1 MASIS
6 TSPRHQTRYFLRLR
20 EKGFGG
26 SFKPDGQLFSLY
38 EQRRRER
45 DVELETSGTVKESG
59 EYAVDLLS
67 SEPIEGPDIWLRIGD
82 EEPKSMYASK
92 ISTPVEIEGQNF
104 HWYNL
109 NFDNDTKPFRLTYGF
124 ARVEVVVLEYPSGT
138 KRSLSTRD
146 IPCASTYADQKRIV
160 SAMFD
165 ELTSA
170 QADTAVSW
178 MLRVPHGNE
187 ESAAL
192 LQGVLST
199 TSKSLRSYVALVED
213 VLEGYR
219 SCLSYIRGHAH
230 SKTTRIE
237 TMIDAEKVQRL
248 GHSELIWMARN
259 LDGLHEAPRGMGID
273 YGGKTYSTR
282 EVQTRTI
289 QRAFDNRENR
299 ALLSFLGILCSS
311 LSEASNK
318 MSEAIAEMSDMLT
331 ELERMDVDGS
341 LTLAMSVVRTCSELE
356 APLLRKAI
364 ELRREATRV
373 RRLYRQAL
381 PGVKEVPYRKPSRT
395 KVFQEIPAY
404 AALYDLMERW
414 DHFGSFSIERDGLL
428 LHTSRID
435 RLYEYYVLYRM
446 LDWLNKAGFKPA
458 ESDDFSIEQ
467 VAYSLTSP
475 YFINEDQIA
484 NRYVL
489 ARGQETITILY
500 EPVCYG
506 DSREEGGNILHRV
519 SSTQEASPFDSYWYP
534 DYVLYRHVN
543 GELVRTAVIDAKFS
557 TTSKMGVH
565 EEPGKGSIFWQ
576 CYSKYKG
583 SMLTKYGRQIDS
595 LWLLCGRMTRR
606 HIEVLQDSSW
616 SKNNPQ
622 MSRDGVAS
630 LSPYADCLQE
640 MFGSLGITL
649 SASAIKV
656 EEGASSASP
665 LVAYAT
671 TQVIPA
677 DIASLQSTTIDGG
690 TMTPKSS
697 PFSGEAATERKA
709 VMRMCPAPL
718 DSPSV
723 SSLELTR
730 AEVDNRAHNV
740 SKPLPQA
747 SSRKKR
753 GDSHTSPSHSFA
765 LDDKVL
771 LLVNSLFETVADNE
785 VLLSARFAREAASL
799 SHPILRVA
807 RPSGNERKR
816 YTSEPLRMG
825 NERFYVYR
833 SWMPPQIAK
842 LERFLGKAK
851 APGNE
856 ALRAEKPSQERLGGP
871 KLQKTDVDKE
881 KTAPRKRV
889 PQDSKMLELI
899 IEAIELVD
907 DAKVLES
914 TDFCHRKFGLN
925 KPALSA
931 TKPSGTVSEY
941 REIEVNGRTLYLL
954 RRWTK
959 FNVLKLETFIKSK
972 RRVKGKEGGQ

>member
-6 TSPRHQTRYFLRLR
+6 TSPRPQTRYFLRLR
-20 EKGFGG
+20 EKGFDG

-67 SEPIEGPDIWLRIGD
+67 SEPIEGPEIWLRIGD
-82 EEPKSMYASK
+82 EEPKSLYASK
-92 ISTPVEIEGQNF
+92 ISMPVEIEGQSF

-109 NFDNDTKPFRLTYGF
+109 NFDNDAKPFRLTYGF

-138 KRSLSTRD
+138 NRSLSTRD

-170 QADTAVSW
+170 QADTATSW

-192 LQGVLST
+192 LQGALST

-213 VLEGYR
+213 VLVGYR

-237 TMIDAEKVQRL
+237 TMIDTEKVQRL

-259 LDGLHEAPRGMGID
+259 LDGLCETPRGMGID
-273 YGGKTYSTR
+273 YGGKTYSMR
-282 EVQTRTI
+282 EVQTRAI

-299 ALLSFLGILCSS
+299 ALLSFLGVLCSS
-311 LSEASNK
+311 LSEASSNV
-318 MSEAIAEMSDMLT
+318 SEAIAEMSDMLI

-356 APLLRKAI
+356 APLLRKTI
-364 ELRREATRV
+364 ELRREAMRV

-404 AALYDLMERW
+404 SALYELMERW

-428 LHTSRID
+428 LHTYRID

-489 ARGQETITILY
+489 ARGPETITILY

-519 SSTQEASPFDSYWYP
+519 SSTQGTSPFDSYWYP
-534 DYVLYRHVN
+534 DYVLYHHVN
-543 GELVRTAVIDAKFS
+543 GELTRTAVIDAKFS
-557 TTSKMGVH
+557 TTSNMGVH
-565 EEPGKGSIFWQ
+565 KEPGNGSEFWK

-583 SMLTKYGRQIDS
+583 SMLTKHGCQIDS
-595 LWLLCGRMTRR
+595 LWLLCGRMTRQ
-606 HIEVLQDSSW
+606 HVEVLQDSSW
-616 SKNNPQ
+616 SRNNPHI
-622 MSRDGVAS
+622 SKDGVAS
-630 LSPYADCLQE
+630 LSPQADCLQE
-640 MFGSLGITL
+640 VFGSLGITPHA
-649 SASAIKV
+649 SASKV
-656 EEGASSASP
+656 EEGGAVASP
-665 LVAYAT
+665 SARHVTTSVLPAEAT
-671 TQVIPA
+671 
-677 DIASLQSTTIDGG
+677 SSQSATIDEG
-690 TMTPKSS
+690 TAAPMIL
-697 PFSGEAATERKA
+697 PFSEEVLTEGRAAAGKH
-709 VMRMCPAPL
+709 PAPP
-718 DSPSV
+718 DSPSAP
-723 SSLELTR
+723 SSESTHEEGEKRTQNLKGP
-730 AEVDNRAHNV
+730 
-740 SKPLPQA
+740 SPQA
-747 SSRKKR
+747 SPRKRRR
-753 GDSHTSPSHSFA
+753 GNSTTRSFSVT
-765 LDDKVL
+765 LDDRAL
-771 LLVNSLFETVADNE
+771 LLINSLFETAADKK
-785 VLLSARFAREAASL
+785 VLLSARFAREAAGL
-799 SHPILRVA
+799 SHPILRA
-807 RPSGNERKR
+807 TRPSGNERKR
-816 YTSEPLRMG
+816 YTSEPLSIG
-825 NERFYVYR
+825 DEQFFVYR

-842 LERFLGKAK
+842 LEHFLGKAK
-851 APGNE
+851 TPGNE
-856 ALRAEKPSQERLGGP
+856 ALKAEKPSQEKQGGP

-881 KTAPRKRV
+881 KATSRKHF

-899 IEAIELVD
+899 TEAMELVD

-931 TKPSGTVSEY
+931 TRPSGAVGEY
-941 REIEVNGRTLYLL
+941 REVEVNGRTLYLL
-954 RRWTK
+954 KRWTK
-959 FNVLKLETFIKSK
+959 FNVLKLEIFIKSK
-972 RRVKGKEGGQ
+972 RRIKGKEGGQ